1 MKKPHH
7 IIHTLRTLQ
16 SAYPACTIYF
26 RVPGITGAYELEQY
40 EKLPRALRTTG
51 YFTVNRRVIELDGDI
66 EANFLSAILDG
77 LFAQ

>member
-1 MKKPHH
+1 MKKPRH

-16 SAYPACTIYF
+16 SAHPGCTIYF
-26 RVPGITGAYELEQY
+26 RVPGIVGAYELEQY
-40 EKLPRALRTTG
+40 EKLPRQFRTTG

-66 EANFLSAILDG
+66 EANFVSAMLDG